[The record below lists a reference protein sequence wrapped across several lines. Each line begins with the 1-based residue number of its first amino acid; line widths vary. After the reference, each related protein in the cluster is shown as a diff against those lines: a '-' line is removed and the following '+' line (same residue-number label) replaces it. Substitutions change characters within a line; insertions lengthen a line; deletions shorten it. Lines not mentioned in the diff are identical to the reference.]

1 MASEEKVDCIV
12 LDDKPARRRAKAM
25 KLNVVGTL
33 RILRL
38 MYDAKLID
46 KPEIIKALEK
56 LRETG
61 FRLSEDVIIKVAKE
75 LARRNKS

>member
-1 MASEEKVDCIV
+1 
-12 LDDKPARRRAKAM
+12 M

-38 MYDAKLID
+38 MCDAKLID

-61 FRLSEDVIIKVAKE
+61 FRLSDDVIIKVTKE
-75 LARRNKS
+75 L

>member
-1 MASEEKVDCIV
+1 
-12 LDDKPARRRAKAM
+12 M

-38 MYDAKLID
+38 MCDAKLID

-61 FRLSEDVIIKVAKE
+61 FKLSDDVIIKVTKE
-75 LARRNKS
+75 L